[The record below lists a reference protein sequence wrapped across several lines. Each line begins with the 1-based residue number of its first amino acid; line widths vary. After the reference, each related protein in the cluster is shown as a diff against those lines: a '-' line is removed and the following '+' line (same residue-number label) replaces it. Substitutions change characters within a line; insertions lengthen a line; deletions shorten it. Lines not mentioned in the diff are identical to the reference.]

1 MSMSK
6 IDELLAGSQ
15 DVEFLPDGR
24 MVKKGQGQ
32 AKQGKGVELDP
43 HTFYG

>member
-1 MSMSK
+1 MSE

-24 MVKKGQGQ
+24 MVKKGMGKS
-32 AKQGKGVELDP
+32 KQGKGVELDD
-43 HTFYG
+43 HTFY